1 MVFISNNYDIPD
13 YFNCRCDTLFR
24 NDLTNIISTLRS
36 GKGSLCHRRGEDRS
50 PLHWPRHHCCHW
62 WTIIGM
68 SKDTI
73 DDSQGILDDDHV
85 DVAGVLPDVVHNFC
99 HDWWDRGG
107 WITRPWPVPLPS
119 PEQSSPAL
127 HWTVTYIVFKPVL
140 NIRLTKRSSSQRQT
154 IKFRCVEAAPCHLF
168 LLPPRR
174 KKMVLT
180 LIWQF
185 NFKL

>member
-1 MVFISNNYDIPD
+1 
-13 YFNCRCDTLFR
+13 
-24 NDLTNIISTLRS
+24 
-36 GKGSLCHRRGEDRS
+36 
-50 PLHWPRHHCCHW
+50 
-62 WTIIGM
+62 M

-180 LIWQF
+180 LI
-185 NFKL
+185 